1 MIVIAI
7 ATQRVNRVYALQRV
21 HIAPCTPCV
30 WHWRV
35 FFVGYVHCARFWQML
50 RACRPLCLRSA
61 ANAGC
66 KQSLPTMFNFVA
78 SPSTDIEKD
87 GQKVRRFVGTDDRT
101 WTCTLFALEPKSN
114 VSANF
119 TTSAKRYYYSI
130 KSSNVKQ
137 KAESQASL
145 YDFANFFY
153 FYIKKLLLF
162 ADCFDIVI
170 SACGSDSVVECHLAK
185 VKVAGPNPVS
195 RSTRKRIER
204 SLVVVQH
211 I

>member
-1 MIVIAI
+1 MKMRYLKRNSFILRNKYCDTGSSLVWFVCRTWTCINSKKI
-7 ATQRVNRVYALQRV
+7 TQSNRY
-21 HIAPCTPCV
+21 
-30 WHWRV
+30 
-35 FFVGYVHCARFWQML
+35 G
-50 RACRPLCLRSA
+50 
-61 ANAGC
+61 
-66 KQSLPTMFNFVA
+66 FNWV
-78 SPSTDIEKD
+78 
-87 GQKVRRFVGTDDRT
+87 QLGTDDRT

-153 FYIKKLLLF
+153 FYIKKLLHF

-195 RSTRKRIER
+195 RSTQSIGITRYDTA
-204 SLVVVQH
+204 S
-211 I
+211 

>member
-1 MIVIAI
+1 MEIRKKLESKKNGEISRNLRFSRFFSSGSILTVRHG
-7 ATQRVNRVYALQRV
+7 TDDRKQRENQARSIWENRAQRTSPPTAQ
-21 HIAPCTPCV
+21 HSCD
-30 WHWRV
+30 
-35 FFVGYVHCARFWQML
+35 FVKRKMRCNNLHR
-50 RACRPLCLRSA
+50 
-61 ANAGC
+61 
-66 KQSLPTMFNFVA
+66 T
-78 SPSTDIEKD
+78 
-87 GQKVRRFVGTDDRT
+87 VGTDDRT

-137 KAESQASL
+137 KAKSQASL

-195 RSTRKRIER
+195 RSTQSIGITRYDTA
-204 SLVVVQH
+204 S
-211 I
+211 

>member
-1 MIVIAI
+1 MHQSRQLHAVQV
-7 ATQRVNRVYALQRV
+7 TNVVCWQSL
-21 HIAPCTPCV
+21 IAPSPVILAKKAKKRTNEV
-30 WHWRV
+30 
-35 FFVGYVHCARFWQML
+35 RFWL
-50 RACRPLCLRSA
+50 
-61 ANAGC
+61 
-66 KQSLPTMFNFVA
+66 
-78 SPSTDIEKD
+78 I
-87 GQKVRRFVGTDDRT
+87 GTDDRT

-119 TTSAKRYYYSI
+119 TTSAKHYYYSI

>member
-1 MIVIAI
+1 M
-7 ATQRVNRVYALQRV
+7 
-21 HIAPCTPCV
+21 
-30 WHWRV
+30 
-35 FFVGYVHCARFWQML
+35 
-50 RACRPLCLRSA
+50 
-61 ANAGC
+61 
-66 KQSLPTMFNFVA
+66 
-78 SPSTDIEKD
+78 
-87 GQKVRRFVGTDDRT
+87 
-101 WTCTLFALEPKSN
+101 
-114 VSANF
+114 SANF

-130 KSSNVKQ
+130 KSFYVKQ

-195 RSTRKRIER
+195 RSMPRYESIEAFF
-204 SLVVVQH
+204 
-211 I
+211 

>member
-1 MIVIAI
+1 MFYSRYFSGSSSSLVWFFYKTWTRKKCKNI
-7 ATQRVNRVYALQRV
+7 TQSNHY
-21 HIAPCTPCV
+21 
-30 WHWRV
+30 
-35 FFVGYVHCARFWQML
+35 G
-50 RACRPLCLRSA
+50 
-61 ANAGC
+61 
-66 KQSLPTMFNFVA
+66 FNWVSF
-78 SPSTDIEKD
+78 
-87 GQKVRRFVGTDDRT
+87 GTDDRT

-195 RSTRKRIER
+195 RSTQSIGITRYDTA
-204 SLVVVQH
+204 S
-211 I
+211 

>member
-1 MIVIAI
+1 MWRFSIICTDEKWLSI
-7 ATQRVNRVYALQRV
+7 RKNLQTITLGTDDRKQRENQARSIWENRAQRTSRPTV
-21 HIAPCTPCV
+21 QHS
-30 WHWRV
+30 WD
-35 FFVGYVHCARFWQML
+35 FVKRKMRCNNLHR
-50 RACRPLCLRSA
+50 
-61 ANAGC
+61 
-66 KQSLPTMFNFVA
+66 T
-78 SPSTDIEKD
+78 
-87 GQKVRRFVGTDDRT
+87 VGTDDRT